1 MCHPQDQLPYS
12 DRHSIRFIDMYHNDC
27 EIKFRTGNFTVD
39 KEYYQLLL
47 NRQELLRESLPRR
60 KTMQSILIT
69 TFGLTYNEYSGIF
82 SDTIILDDLFT

>member
-1 MCHPQDQLPYS
+1 
-12 DRHSIRFIDMYHNDC
+12 MYHNDC